1 MNDIIFVA
9 HASTGH
15 RQGTV
20 ILQVGKENRTI
31 KYHQGVVTV
40 GNVTVLVDSAGMP
53 VRTSLDYVNLAE
65 IVLAIHVAT
74 VIKDR
79 IGSTIA

>member
-9 HASTGH
+9 HASTGY

-40 GNVTVLVDSAGMP
+40 GDVEVHATTFGMP
-53 VRTSLDYVNLAE
+53 VTTHKAVALAE